1 MCAPLVLR
9 GLAVLF
15 MPRPGCRRDGA
26 FVYATAGPR
35 PGASDKGA
43 SAAPGEQ
50 GVSCGQPPLPASGS
64 LRRAGRMEETAQQAF
79 SNPRRA
85 GKQSAA
91 PLRRADFRTIFFRV
105 ITPLDSCNF
114 SGVRARFS
122 HGARNTKTRRQRH
135 RHQALFYAL
144 FQKSRLFLPS
154 VPCYK
159 SICCRVLPI
168 CPGRKA
174 KGGKPLLVAVT
185 NTRHRFS

>member
-1 MCAPLVLR
+1 MLPPSRQARRMCAPLMLR

-15 MPRPGCRRDGA
+15 TPRPGCRRDGA
-26 FVYATAGPR
+26 FVYVTAGPK

-91 PLRRADFRTIFFRV
+91 PLRRADFRAIFFRV
-105 ITPLDSCNF
+105 ITPPASCNF
-114 SGVRARFS
+114 SPNRARFS
-122 HGARNTKTRRQRH
+122 HGASKHLQRRLPTRKRGS
-135 RHQALFYAL
+135 FYTL
-144 FQKSRLFLPS
+144 SRLFFSWRWCIVRL
-154 VPCYK
+154 
-159 SICCRVLPI
+159 
-168 CPGRKA
+168 
-174 KGGKPLLVAVT
+174 
-185 NTRHRFS
+185 HRSGVG